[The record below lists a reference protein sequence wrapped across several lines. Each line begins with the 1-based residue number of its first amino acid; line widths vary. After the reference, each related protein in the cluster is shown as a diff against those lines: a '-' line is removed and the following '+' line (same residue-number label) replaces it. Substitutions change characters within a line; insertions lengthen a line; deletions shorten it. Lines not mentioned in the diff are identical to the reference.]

1 MRYSKIYPGIK
12 QNKHQVI
19 ILFTQTSSFIF
30 YLCRNIYKV
39 KIMSEPKILFL
50 LDAYALI
57 YRSYYAF
64 INNPRITTTGINT
77 SATFGFCNFL
87 LELLELEKP
96 THIAVVFDPEGPT
109 FRHEMYAPYKA
120 QRPPMPEDLKKS
132 IPYIKKIITGLGI
145 SCIDAPGYEADDL
158 IGTLAKKAEKEGYT
172 VYMITPDK
180 DYAQIVSEKI
190 FMYKPGRSGNKSE
203 VWGIPE
209 VLDHFGIERVDQV
222 IDILGLMGDTADN
235 VPGCSGIGP
244 KSAASLVY
252 KYGDIDGI
260 YAHID
265 ELKGKQR
272 QNLLDC
278 QPTVHLSRTL
288 VTICTEVPTDITPEK
303 LEKQH
308 IDVAILEPIFKEL
321 ELFSLTRRVLNT
333 EEEEDKTEKLSDIK
347 VNYTDRS
354 KDIPE
359 LLKELEQTD
368 TFALYVAFQYGTLYN
383 AWPTHLCFS
392 LATHEVSYINLPGNK
407 EQAQEIILQFKP
419 IFENRNKILISADV
433 KDDIIWLKRA
443 GIQLKNKIFDIKIAH
458 YVLHPDMSHEL
469 SRIALEYLNYKLAGI
484 KKENQQLTLQFDEET
499 TENNDFTEKT
509 DIIFQLYEKLSID
522 LQQTGLLSLYN
533 DIEMPLVFV
542 LANMEYEGVS
552 INCNELKKISDKLK
566 IRTEIIEKEIYTLA
580 NEEFNISSPK
590 QLGEILF
597 DKLKIDSNHKKTK
610 SGQYSTS
617 EQVLIK
623 LEDGHP
629 IINKILDY
637 RGLKKLLTT
646 YAEALPAFIDPA
658 TDKIHTHFNQS
669 EAATGRLSSLNPNLQ
684 NIPIRTEEGREIRK
698 AFVTG
703 DNNYVFFSADYSQV
717 ELRLM
722 AHLSQDKELI
732 NAFNHNIDVHTATAS
747 KIYHVPLEEVTTEMR
762 RRAKTA
768 NFGIIYGISAWGLAE
783 RLHISRK
790 EGKELIEGY
799 FELYPGVK
807 KYMEESVEK
816 ARKKEYVETI
826 MGRRRYLRDI
836 NSRNA
841 VVRGV
846 AERNAINAPIQ
857 GSAADIIKMAMICI
871 NKRIQEEN
879 LLSRMIIQVHDELN
893 FKCHKS
899 EQNLLKKLV
908 VDCMEHI
915 VKLSVPLTVSTGF
928 GENWYEAH

>member
-1 MRYSKIYPGIK
+1 
-12 QNKHQVI
+12 
-19 ILFTQTSSFIF
+19 
-30 YLCRNIYKV
+30 
-39 KIMSEPKILFL
+39 MSDPKTLFL

-87 LELLELEKP
+87 IELLELEKP

-109 FRHEMYAPYKA
+109 FRHEMYEPYKA
-120 QRPPMPEDLKKS
+120 QRPPMPEDLRKS
-132 IPYIKKIITGLGI
+132 VPYIKKIIVGLGI
-145 SCIDAPGYEADDL
+145 PCIDAPGYEADDL

-180 DYAQIVSEKI
+180 DYAQLVSEKV

-209 VLDHFGIERVDQV
+209 VLDHFGIERVEQV

-272 QNLLDC
+272 QNLLEC

-288 VTICTEVPTDITPEK
+288 VTICTEVPTYITPK
-303 LEKQH
+303 DLEKKH
-308 IDVAILEPIFKEL
+308 INVEILEPVFQEL
-321 ELFSLTRRVLNT
+321 ELFSLTKRVLNT
-333 EEEEDKTEKLSDIK
+333 DLEEKKSEMLSDIK
-347 VNYTDRS
+347 TEYAERTHEIETLV
-354 KDIPE
+354 
-359 LLKELEQTD
+359 KELEEADQ
-368 TFALYVAFQYGTLYN
+368 FALYVGFKSGTLYDS
-383 AWPTHLCFS
+383 WPNHICFS
-392 LATHEVSYINLPGNK
+392 TGIHQVSYISLPANK
-407 EQAQEIILQFKP
+407 TEALDIILKFKP
-419 IFENRNKILISADV
+419 IFENPHKVLISADV
-433 KDDIIWLKRA
+433 KNDIIWLKRA
-443 GIQLKNKIFDIKIAH
+443 GIALSNDIFDIKIAH
-458 YVLHPDMSHEL
+458 YVLHPDLSHEL
-469 SRIALEYLNYKLAGI
+469 PRIALEYLNYKLSGT
-484 KKENQQLTLQFDEET
+484 KKEDQQLTLLFDEEIR
-499 TENNDFTEKT
+499 EDNDFTEKT
-509 DIIFQLYEKLSID
+509 DVIFQLREKLCED
-522 LQQTGLLSLYN
+522 LRQTGLLSLFN
-533 DIEMPLVFV
+533 NIEMPLVFV
-542 LANMEYEGVS
+542 LADMEYEGVS
-552 INCNELKKISDKLK
+552 IDCNELKNLSDELK
-566 IRTEIIEKEIYTLA
+566 ERIAIIEKEIYKLA
-580 NEEFNISSPK
+580 NQEFNISSPK
-590 QLGEILF
+590 QLGEVLF
-597 DKLKIDSNHKKTK
+597 DKLKVDSNHKKTK

-617 EQVLIK
+617 EQVLVK
-623 LEDGHP
+623 LEDEHP
-629 IINKILDY
+629 IITKILDY

-646 YAEALPAFIDPA
+646 YAETLPTFIDPG
-658 TDKIHTHFNQS
+658 TGKIHTRFNQA

-684 NIPIRTEEGREIRK
+684 NIPIRTEEGRKIRK

-703 DNNYVFFSADYSQV
+703 DPDYTFFSADYSQV

-732 NAFNHNIDVHTATAS
+732 DAFNHDIDIHTATAS
-747 KIYHVPLEEVTTEMR
+747 KIYHVTLEQVTSEMR

-783 RLHISRK
+783 RLQISRK

-799 FELYPGVK
+799 FSLYPGVK
-807 KYMEESVEK
+807 KYMEEAVEK

-841 VVRGV
+841 VVRGM

-871 NKRIQEEN
+871 QKRIKEEG
-879 LLSRMIIQVHDELN
+879 LMSRMIIQVHDELN

-899 EQNLLKKLV
+899 EQYLLKTLV
-908 VDCMEHI
+908 TNCMEHV
-915 VKLSVPLTVSTGF
+915 VKLTVPLTVSTGF
-928 GENWYEAH
+928 GDNWYEAH

>member
-1 MRYSKIYPGIK
+1 MSDSK
-12 QNKHQVI
+12 V
-19 ILFTQTSSFIF
+19 
-30 YLCRNIYKV
+30 
-39 KIMSEPKILFL
+39 LFL

-87 LELLELEKP
+87 LELLEMEKP

-109 FRHEMYAPYKA
+109 FRHEMYTPYKA
-120 QRPPMPEDLKKS
+120 QRPPMPEDLRKS
-132 IPYIKKIITGLGI
+132 VPYIKDIIRGLGI
-145 SCIDAPGYEADDL
+145 QCIDAPGYEADDL
-158 IGTLAKKAEKEGYT
+158 VGTLAKKAEKEGYT

-180 DYAQIVSEKI
+180 DYAQLVSEKV
-190 FMYKPGRSGNKSE
+190 FMYKPGRSGNQSE

-244 KSAASLVY
+244 KSAATLVY

-260 YAHID
+260 YNHID

-288 VTICTEVPTDITPEK
+288 VTICTEVPTAIEPND

-308 IDVAILEPIFKEL
+308 INVQTLEPIFKEL
-321 ELFSLTRRVLNT
+321 ELFSLVRRVLNT
-333 EEEEDKTEKLSDIK
+333 EAEEEKTENISTVK
-347 VNYTDRS
+347 VTY
-354 KDIPE
+354 KDYSEEIPE
-359 LLKELEQTD
+359 LIRKLKETGEY
-368 TFALYVAFQYGTLYN
+368 ALHAVIDSNLLYQ
-383 AWPTHLCFS
+383 AWPECICFS
-392 LATHEVSYINLPGNK
+392 IQPQHAGYVKLPSDEEK
-407 EQAQEIILQFKP
+407 AQAIILRFRE
-419 IFENRNKILISADV
+419 IFEDPEKTFVSPDV
-433 KDDIIWLKRA
+433 KNDIIWLKRA
-443 GIQLKNKIFDIKIAH
+443 GISLKNQIFDIRIAH

-469 SRIALEYLNYKLAGI
+469 SRIALEYLNYKLSEA
-484 KKENQQLTLQFDEET
+484 KKENLQLNLFEE
-499 TENNDFTEKT
+499 EIPGESDFAERT
-509 DIIFQLYEKLSID
+509 DIIFQLKDKLCAD
-522 LQQTGLLSLYN
+522 LQKTGLLALYN

-542 LANMEYEGVS
+542 LAAMEYEGVS
-552 INCNELKKISDKLK
+552 IDTHELKSIAEELK
-566 IRTEIIEKEIYTLA
+566 ERSCVMEKEIYEMA
-580 NEEFNISSPK
+580 GQEFNISSPK

-617 EQVLIK
+617 EQVLVK
-623 LEDGHP
+623 LEEDHP
-629 IINKILDY
+629 IITKILDY
-637 RGLKKLLTT
+637 RGLKKLLST
-646 YAEALPAFIDPA
+646 YAEALPTFIDPE
-658 TDKIHTHFNQS
+658 TGKIHTRFNQA

-684 NIPIRTEEGREIRK
+684 NIPIRTEEGRKIRK

-703 DNNYVFFSADYSQV
+703 DDDYIFFSADYSQV

-732 NAFNHNIDVHTATAS
+732 EAFNHGIDVHTATAS
-747 KIYHVPLEEVTTEMR
+747 KIYHISLEEVTPEMR

-790 EGKELIEGY
+790 EGKELIDGY

-816 ARKKEYVETI
+816 ARKKEFVETI

-841 VVRGV
+841 VVRGM

-871 NKRIQEEN
+871 HKRIQEEGMM
-879 LLSRMIIQVHDELN
+879 SRMIIQVHDELN

-899 EQNLLKKLV
+899 EQYLLKSLV
-908 VDCMEHI
+908 TNCMEHV

-928 GENWYEAH
+928 GKSWYEAH

>member
-1 MRYSKIYPGIK
+1 MPESK
-12 QNKHQVI
+12 Q
-19 ILFTQTSSFIF
+19 
-30 YLCRNIYKV
+30 
-39 KIMSEPKILFL
+39 LFL

-96 THIAVVFDPEGPT
+96 THMAVVFDPDGPT
-109 FRHEMYAPYKA
+109 FRHEMYPAYKA
-120 QRPPMPEDLKKS
+120 QRPPMPEDLRKS
-132 IPYIKKIITGLGI
+132 VPYIKQIIKGMGI
-145 SCIDAPGYEADDL
+145 SCIDAPEYEADDL

-180 DYAQIVSEKI
+180 DYAQVVSEHI
-190 FMYKPGRSGNKSE
+190 FMYKPGRAGNKSE

-235 VPGCSGIGP
+235 VPGCCGIGP

-272 QNLLDC
+272 ENLLNC
-278 QPTVHLSRTL
+278 QSTVHLSRTL
-288 VTICTEVPTDITPEK
+288 VTICTEVPTDITTEDLSKKPIQAE
-303 LEKQH
+303 
-308 IDVAILEPIFKEL
+308 ILNPIFNEL
-321 ELFSLTRRVLNT
+321 ELFSLTKRVLNT
-333 EEEEDKTEKLSDIK
+333 EVETHKVEKLEDIK
-347 VNYTDRS
+347 VDYKDCSHQITALLQQLETIDKYAIYTTS
-354 KDIPE
+354 LGE
-359 LLKELEQTD
+359 N
-368 TFALYVAFQYGTLYN
+368 LYN
-383 AWPTHLCFS
+383 SWPTFLSFS
-392 LATHEVSYINLPGNK
+392 WKAHEVNYIRLP
-407 EQAQEIILQFKP
+407 QDSAQTLSIISQFKQ
-419 IFENRNKILISADV
+419 IFENPNKTMIGTNL
-433 KDDIIWLKRA
+433 KDEIIWMKRA
-443 GIQLKNKIFDIKIAH
+443 GIDLKNQIFDVKIAH
-458 YVLHPDMSHEL
+458 YVLHPDISHEL
-469 SRIALEYLNYKLAGI
+469 GRIALEYLNYKLTEQ
-484 KKENQQLTLQFDEET
+484 KKEEQQLSLFFDQEPIEEQ
-499 TENNDFTEKT
+499 NFAEKT
-509 DIIFQLYEKLSID
+509 DIIFKLHERLTED
-522 LQQTGLLSLYN
+522 LKQNNLFSLYQN
-533 DIEMPLVFV
+533 IEMPLVFV
-542 LANMEYEGVS
+542 LAGMEYEGVS
-552 INCNELKKISDKLK
+552 IDQEELKNIAKELSSRI
-566 IRTEIIEKEIYTLA
+566 TIIEQEIYQLA
-580 NEEFNISSPK
+580 DQKFNISSPK

-617 EQVLIK
+617 EQVLTK
-623 LEDGHP
+623 LEEEHP
-629 IINKILDY
+629 IISQILEY
-637 RGLKKLLTT
+637 RGLKKLLNT
-646 YAEALPAFIDPA
+646 YAEALPAFIDPG
-658 TDKIHTHFNQS
+658 TKKIHTHFNQS

-684 NIPIRTEEGREIRK
+684 NIPIRTEEGRKIRK

-703 DNNYVFFSADYSQV
+703 DDEYIFFSADYSQV

-722 AHLSQDKELI
+722 AHLSNDQELI
-732 NAFNHNIDVHTATAS
+732 NAFNHGIDVHTATAS
-747 KIYHVPLEEVTTEMR
+747 KIYHVPLEEVTSEMR

-790 EGKELIEGY
+790 EGKELIDGY
-799 FELYPGVK
+799 FQLYPGVK

-816 ARKKEYVETI
+816 ARDKEYVETI

-841 VVRGV
+841 VVRGM

-857 GSAADIIKMAMICI
+857 GSAADIIKMAMILI
-871 NKRIQEEN
+871 HQRIEEEG
-879 LLSRMIIQVHDELN
+879 LKSRMIIQVHDELN

-899 EQNLLKKLV
+899 EQEILKNLV
-908 VDCMEHI
+908 VECMEKI
-915 VKLSVPLTVSTGF
+915 VQLSVPLTVSIGF
-928 GENWYEAH
+928 GQNWYEAH

>member
-1 MRYSKIYPGIK
+1 
-12 QNKHQVI
+12 
-19 ILFTQTSSFIF
+19 
-30 YLCRNIYKV
+30 
-39 KIMSEPKILFL
+39 MSDPKTLFL

-120 QRPPMPEDLKKS
+120 QRPPMPEDLRKS
-132 IPYIKKIITGLGI
+132 VPYIKNIIAGLGI
-145 SCIDAPGYEADDL
+145 SCVDAPGYEADDF

-180 DYAQIVSEKI
+180 DYAQLVSDKI

-209 VLDHFGIERVDQV
+209 VLDHFGIERVEQV
-222 IDILGLMGDTADN
+222 IDILGLMGDAADN

-288 VTICTEVPTDITPEK
+288 VTICTEVPTNITPEDLK
-303 LEKQH
+303 KKH
-308 IDVAILEPIFKEL
+308 IDVKILEPIFKEL
-321 ELFSLTRRVLNT
+321 ELFSLTRRILNT
-333 EEEEDKTEKLSDIK
+333 EEKEDTSEKLSDIK
-347 VNYTDRS
+347 VNYRDRTQ
-354 KDIPE
+354 DIPA
-359 LLKELEQTD
+359 LLNDLEETD
-368 TFALYVAFQYGTLYN
+368 LFALYVVFKTGTLYN
-383 AWPTHLCFS
+383 SWPTILCFS
-392 LATHEVSYINLPGNK
+392 TGLHEVSYVNLATDPC
-407 EQAQEIILQFKP
+407 QALETLIQFKP
-419 IFENRNKILISADV
+419 IFENGNKTLISVDV

-443 GIQLKNKIFDIKIAH
+443 GIELKNDIFDIKIAH
-458 YVLHPDMSHEL
+458 YVLHPDMSHDL
-469 SRIALEYLNYKLAGI
+469 SRISLEYLNYKLSGT
-484 KKENQQLTLQFDEET
+484 KKEDQQLTLQFDEEVA
-499 TENNDFTEKT
+499 EDNDFTEKT
-509 DIIFQLYEKLSID
+509 DVIFQLREKLCEN
-522 LQQTGLLSLYN
+522 LRQTGLLTLYD

-542 LANMEYEGVS
+542 LADMEYEGVS
-552 INCNELKKISDKLK
+552 IDCDELQKISDELK
-566 IRTEIIEKEIYTLA
+566 TRITVIEKKIYELA
-580 NEEFNISSPK
+580 GEEFNISSPK

-597 DKLKIDSNHKKTK
+597 DRLKIDSNHKKTK

-617 EQVLIK
+617 EQVLAK
-623 LEDGHP
+623 LEDEHP
-629 IINKILDY
+629 IIVQILDY

-646 YAEALPAFIDPA
+646 YAEALPTFIDPA
-658 TDKIHTHFNQS
+658 THKIHTHFNQA

-684 NIPIRTEEGREIRK
+684 NIPIRTEEGRKIRK

-703 DNNYVFFSADYSQV
+703 DKDYLFFSADYSQV

-722 AHLSQDKELI
+722 AHLSQDQELI
-732 NAFNHNIDVHTATAS
+732 NAFNHGIDVHTATAS
-747 KIYHVPLEEVTTEMR
+747 KIYHVPLEDVTTEMR

-790 EGKELIEGY
+790 EGKELIDGY

-841 VVRGV
+841 VVRGM

-871 NKRIQEEN
+871 NKRIREEG
-879 LLSRMIIQVHDELN
+879 LMSRMIIQVHDELN

-899 EQNLLKKLV
+899 EQYLLKSLV
-908 VDCMEHI
+908 TNCMEHI

-928 GENWYEAH
+928 GRQLV

>member
-1 MRYSKIYPGIK
+1 
-12 QNKHQVI
+12 
-19 ILFTQTSSFIF
+19 
-30 YLCRNIYKV
+30 
-39 KIMSEPKILFL
+39 MSDPKTLFL

-120 QRPPMPEDLKKS
+120 QRPPMPEDLRKS
-132 IPYIKKIITGLGI
+132 VPYIKKIIHGLGI
-145 SCIDAPGYEADDL
+145 ACIDAPGYEADDL

-180 DYAQIVSEKI
+180 DYAQLVSEKV

-278 QPTVHLSRTL
+278 RPTVHLSRTL
-288 VTICTEVPTDITPEK
+288 ITICTEVPTDITPER
-303 LEKQH
+303 LEKKH
-308 IDVAILEPIFKEL
+308 IDVSELDPIFKEL
-321 ELFSLTRRVLNT
+321 ELFSLTKRVINTDT
-333 EEEEDKTEKLSDIK
+333 EEDTSEKLADVK
-347 VNYTDRS
+347 VNYTDQTEN
-354 KDIPE
+354 IPALLEE
-359 LLKELEQTD
+359 LQNSNQ
-368 TFALYVAFQYGTLYN
+368 FALYVVFKTGTLYN
-383 AWPTHLCFS
+383 TWPSHLCFC
-392 LATHEVSYINLPGNK
+392 TRVHEVSYINLPADPHK
-407 EQAQEIILQFKP
+407 AQEIILQFKD
-419 IFENRNKILISADV
+419 IFENESKILISADV

-443 GIQLKNKIFDIKIAH
+443 GIQVKNDIFDIKIAH

-469 SRIALEYLNYKLAGI
+469 TRVALEYLNYKLAGS
-484 KKENQQLTLQFDEET
+484 KKEDSQLTLQFDEEAADD
-499 TENNDFTEKT
+499 NDFTEKT
-509 DIIFQLYEKLSID
+509 DIIFQLREKLCDD
-522 LQQTGLLSLYN
+522 LQQTGLLALYN

-542 LANMEYEGVS
+542 LASMEYEGVS
-552 INCNELKKISDKLK
+552 IDCNELEALSNEL
-566 IRTEIIEKEIYTLA
+566 RERSGIIEKEIYELA
-580 NEEFNISSPK
+580 GQEFNVSSPK
-590 QLGEILF
+590 QLGEVLF

-617 EQVLIK
+617 EQVLVK
-623 LEDGHP
+623 LEEDHP
-629 IINKILDY
+629 IITKILDY

-646 YAEALPAFIDPA
+646 YADALPTFIDRD
-658 TDKIHTHFNQS
+658 TNKIHTHFNQA

-684 NIPIRTEEGREIRK
+684 NIPIRTEEGRKIRK

-703 DNNYVFFSADYSQV
+703 DDDYLFFSADYSQV

-722 AHLSQDKELI
+722 AHLSQDQELI
-732 NAFNHNIDVHTATAS
+732 NAFNHGIDVHTATAS
-747 KIYHVPLEEVTTEMR
+747 KIYHIPLEEVTPEMR

-783 RLHISRK
+783 RLRISRK

-799 FELYPGVK
+799 FNLYPGVK
-807 KYMEESVEK
+807 RYMEESVEK
-816 ARKKEYVETI
+816 ARKKQYVETI

-841 VVRGV
+841 VVRGM

-871 NKRIQEEN
+871 HKRILEER
-879 LLSRMIIQVHDELN
+879 LMSRMIIQVHDELN

-899 EQNLLKKLV
+899 EQYLLKSLV
-908 VDCMEHI
+908 TNCMEHV
-915 VKLSVPLTVSTGF
+915 VKLSVPLTISAGF
-928 GENWYEAH
+928 GDNWYEAH

>member
-1 MRYSKIYPGIK
+1 
-12 QNKHQVI
+12 
-19 ILFTQTSSFIF
+19 
-30 YLCRNIYKV
+30 
-39 KIMSEPKILFL
+39 MSDPKTLFL

-120 QRPPMPEDLKKS
+120 QRPPMPEDLRKS
-132 IPYIKKIITGLGI
+132 VPYIKKIIHGLGI
-145 SCIDAPGYEADDL
+145 ACIDAPGYEADDL

-180 DYAQIVSEKI
+180 DYAQLVSEKV

-278 QPTVHLSRTL
+278 RPTVHLSRTL
-288 VTICTEVPTDITPEK
+288 VTICTEVPTDITPER
-303 LEKQH
+303 LEKKH
-308 IDVAILEPIFKEL
+308 IDVSELDPIFKEL
-321 ELFSLTRRVLNT
+321 ELFSLTKRVINTDT
-333 EEEEDKTEKLSDIK
+333 EEDTSEKLADVK
-347 VNYTDRS
+347 VNYTDQTEN
-354 KDIPE
+354 IPALLEE
-359 LLKELEQTD
+359 LQNSNQ
-368 TFALYVAFQYGTLYN
+368 FALYVVFKTGTLYN
-383 AWPTHLCFS
+383 TWPSHLCFC
-392 LATHEVSYINLPGNK
+392 TRVHEVSYINLPADPHK
-407 EQAQEIILQFKP
+407 AQEIILQFKD
-419 IFENRNKILISADV
+419 IFENESKILISADV

-443 GIQLKNKIFDIKIAH
+443 GIQVKNDIFDIKIAH

-469 SRIALEYLNYKLAGI
+469 ARVALEYLNYKLAGS
-484 KKENQQLTLQFDEET
+484 KKEDSQLTLQFDEEAADD
-499 TENNDFTEKT
+499 NDFTEKT
-509 DIIFQLYEKLSID
+509 DIIFQLREKLCDD
-522 LQQTGLLSLYN
+522 LQQTGLLALYN

-542 LANMEYEGVS
+542 LASMEYEGVS
-552 INCNELKKISDKLK
+552 IDCNELEALSNEL
-566 IRTEIIEKEIYTLA
+566 RERSGIIEKEIYELA
-580 NEEFNISSPK
+580 GQEFNVSSPK
-590 QLGEILF
+590 QLGEVLF

-617 EQVLIK
+617 EQVLVK
-623 LEDGHP
+623 LEEDHP
-629 IINKILDY
+629 IITKILDY

-646 YAEALPAFIDPA
+646 YADALPTFIDRD
-658 TDKIHTHFNQS
+658 TNKIHTHFNQA

-684 NIPIRTEEGREIRK
+684 NIPIRTEEGRKIRK

-703 DNNYVFFSADYSQV
+703 DDDYLFFSADYSQV

-722 AHLSQDKELI
+722 AHLSQDQELI
-732 NAFNHNIDVHTATAS
+732 NAFNHGIDVHTATAS
-747 KIYHVPLEEVTTEMR
+747 KIYHIPLEEVTPEMR

-783 RLHISRK
+783 RLRISRK

-799 FELYPGVK
+799 FNLYPGVK
-807 KYMEESVEK
+807 RYMEESVEK
-816 ARKKEYVETI
+816 ARKKQYVETI

-841 VVRGV
+841 VVRGM

-871 NKRIQEEN
+871 HKRILEEG
-879 LLSRMIIQVHDELN
+879 LMSRMIIQVHDELN

-899 EQNLLKKLV
+899 EQYLLKSLV
-908 VDCMEHI
+908 TNCMEHV
-915 VKLSVPLTVSTGF
+915 VKLSVPLTISAGF
-928 GENWYEAH
+928 GDNWYEAH